1 MENKCILCKNPVEL
15 YRANGQKLNYNVDGN
30 NVIALCPLCIRK
42 LIVSYNRALSSQ
54 NLPANIKEQVIDS
67 INAIVSIKLDEQ

>member
-1 MENKCILCKNPVEL
+1 M
-15 YRANGQKLNYNVDGN
+15 
-30 NVIALCPLCIRK
+30 
-42 LIVSYNRALSSQ
+42 ALSSQ